1 MTSRIF
7 LALVTALF
15 ALGAPW
21 GLHAQD
27 YPDRPVTLVVPWPA
41 GGTTDIGMR
50 ALASATEKY
59 LKQKIVIENRP
70 GNSPFG
76 IAGPKGIDPAVVKI
90 VHDTFKKGAED
101 PGYLEATAKLDQEA
115 AYMSTD
121 DYRRYVAAQLIEQ
134 KS

>member
-1 MTSRIF
+1 M
-7 LALVTALF
+7 
-15 ALGAPW
+15 P
-21 GLHAQD
+21 
-27 YPDRPVTLVVPWPA
+27 Y
-41 GGTTDIGMR
+41 
-50 ALASATEKY
+50 
-59 LKQKIVIENRP
+59 
-70 GNSPFG
+70 SPFG
-76 IAGPKGIDPAVVKI
+76 IAGPKGMDPAVVKI

>member
-1 MTSRIF
+1 
-7 LALVTALF
+7 
-15 ALGAPW
+15 
-21 GLHAQD
+21 
-27 YPDRPVTLVVPWPA
+27 
-41 GGTTDIGMR
+41 
-50 ALASATEKY
+50 
-59 LKQKIVIENRP
+59 
-70 GNSPFG
+70 
-76 IAGPKGIDPAVVKI
+76 VKI